1 MSMKIRVSYTEEA
14 EADAFLTVIQPVAD
28 LFNVKK
34 CDGTPPFKHLYFTP
48 KKAGKPRHN
57 RDSDAPPTP

>member
-1 MSMKIRVSYTEEA
+1 MSMKIRVSYTDET
-14 EADAFLTVIQPVAD
+14 EADAILRVLQPIAD

-48 KKAGKPRHN
+48 KKGGKPCRN
-57 RDSDAPPTP
+57 RGADVPPTP

>member
-14 EADAFLTVIQPVAD
+14 EAEAILRVLQPIAG

-34 CDGTPPFKHLYFTP
+34 SEGTPPFKHLYFMP
-48 KKAGKPRHN
+48 KKAGKPCRN
-57 RDSDAPPTP
+57 RDTAAPPTP